1 MTFHTQ
7 TAPHQTL
14 FMKIF
19 PFCALFFASFSSPLF
34 AQNAPAKPKLV
45 VGIVVDQMRY
55 DFLYRYQSKYGSGG
69 FKRLLG
75 EGFSCE
81 NTHYNYVP
89 TYTAPG
95 HAAIY
100 TGATPAL
107 SGIIANEWWDPE
119 WRKHRYVTTD
129 ERYKTVG
136 SPTVKVGQ
144 HSPSVLLSTTITD
157 ELRLSNNFQSK
168 VVGVCL
174 KDRASILPAGH
185 IPNAAYWF
193 DDATGNWIT
202 STYYPDSAGL
212 PKWVLDFNARR
223 LPDTLLSKNWDK
235 LAGGTYQESFADWD
249 KYNDGEYAKYFIGK
263 KMPYDLPDLKKAG
276 GYGLLRF
283 TPFGNTFTLDF
294 AMEAVNRMQLGADDV
309 PDMLCISFSSP
320 DYCGHQFG
328 IHGEET
334 EDTYLRLDRDIA
346 RFLDFLDKKL
356 GKDNILVFLTA
367 DHGGAETP
375 VHLNDLRIPAGV
387 FPESKLEDVL
397 EKGLAASL
405 GTPANFIH
413 EVGNQ
418 QIWLNW
424 DAMADLDIKPDDVAS
439 VIIDYLRAQPGVY
452 DAFTREELMMFPAE
466 YPFAPELRRGIHL
479 RRSGDIL
486 FQLDPAW
493 HADDKA
499 FGKGG
504 STHGSPY
511 PYDTHVPLIWYGWKI
526 KPGETFAPVNITD
539 ITPTLAAMLRIM
551 EPNGNQG
558 KVIERVVE
566 GN

>member
-1 MTFHTQ
+1 MKFF
-7 TAPHQTL
+7 PL
-14 FMKIF
+14 FLA
-19 PFCALFFASFSSPLF
+19 CFFATSNAVFS
-34 AQNAPAKPKLV
+34 QNTPPAKPKLI

-55 DFLYRYQSKYGSGG
+55 DFLYRYQSKYAPGG
-69 FKRLLG
+69 FKRLLA

-81 NTHYNYVP
+81 NTHYNFAP
-89 TYTAPG
+89 TYTGPG

-100 TGATPAL
+100 TGATPSV
-107 SGIIANEWWDPE
+107 SGVIANEWWDPE

-136 SPTVKVGQ
+136 SATAKVGQ
-144 HSPSVLLSTTITD
+144 HSPSVLLTTTITD

-174 KDRASILPAGH
+174 KDRGSILPAGH

-202 STYYPDSAGL
+202 STYYPDSVGL
-212 PKWVLDFNARR
+212 PKWVQDFNARR
-223 LPDTLLSKNWDK
+223 LPDTLLSKNWEK
-235 LAGGTYQESFADWD
+235 LVAGPYHESFADWD
-249 KYNDGEYAKYFIGK
+249 KYNDGEYAKYFIGE
-263 KMPYDLPDLKKAG
+263 KMPYKLPDLKKTG

-283 TPFGNTFTLDF
+283 TPFGSTFTLDF
-294 AMEAVNRMQLGADDV
+294 AMEAVNRMQLGTDET
-309 PDMLCISFSSP
+309 PDFLCISFSSP

-346 RFLDFLDKKL
+346 RFLEFLDKKF
-356 GKDNILVFLTA
+356 GKNNVLVFLTA

-375 VHLNDLRIPAGV
+375 AHLKDLRIPAGV
-387 FPESKLEDVL
+387 FPESKLEDAL
-397 EKGLAASL
+397 ENAIAAAA
-405 GTPANFIH
+405 GTPGNFIQ

-424 DAMADLDIKPDDVAS
+424 EAMLDLDVEPNDVAS
-439 VIIDYLRAQPGVY
+439 VVIDYLRHQPGVY
-452 DAFTREELMMFPAE
+452 DAFTREELEVLPAE
-466 YPFAPELRRGIHL
+466 YPFAAELRRGIHP

-493 HADDKA
+493 HADDKI
-499 FGKGG
+499 FSKGG
-504 STHGSPY
+504 TTHGSSY
-511 PYDTHVPLIWYGWKI
+511 AYDTHVPLLWYGWKI
-526 KPGETFAPVNITD
+526 KPGESFAPVSITD
-539 ITPTLAAMLRIM
+539 IAPTLAAMLRIM

-558 KVIERVVE
+558 KVIQEVME

>member
-1 MTFHTQ
+1 MKFLLL
-7 TAPHQTL
+7 L
-14 FMKIF
+14 FAF
-19 PFCALFFASFSSPLF
+19 FFASSNALFS
-34 AQNAPAKPKLV
+34 QNPPTKPKLV

-55 DFLYRYQSKYGSGG
+55 DFLYRYQSKYVSGG

-89 TYTAPG
+89 TYTGPG

-100 TGATPAL
+100 TGATPSL
-107 SGIIANEWWDPE
+107 SGIIGNDWWDPE

-129 ERYKTVG
+129 ERYRTVG
-136 SPTVKVGQ
+136 SPTEKVGQ
-144 HSPSVLLSTTITD
+144 HSPAVLLSTTITD

-202 STYYPDSAGL
+202 STYYPDSVGL
-212 PKWVLDFNARR
+212 PKWVQDFNARR
-223 LPDTLLSKNWDK
+223 LADTLLSQNWDK
-235 LAGGTYQESFADWD
+235 LVSGTYQESFLDWD
-249 KYNDGEYAKYFIGK
+249 KYSGGDYASYFKGK
-263 KMPYDLPDLKKAG
+263 KMPYDLPDLKKKG

-283 TPFGNTFTLDF
+283 TPFGSTFTLDF
-294 AMEAVNRMQLGADDV
+294 AMEAVNRMQLGADES
-309 PDMLCISFSSP
+309 PDFLCVSFSGP

-328 IHGEET
+328 IHAEET

-346 RFLDFLDKKL
+346 RLLDFLDKKF
-356 GKDNILVFLTA
+356 GKNNVLVFLTA

-375 VHLNDLRIPAGV
+375 VHLNALRIPAGV
-387 FPESKLEDVL
+387 FPESKLEDEL
-397 EKGLAASL
+397 EKAIAAAL
-405 GTPANFIH
+405 GTPGNFIH

-424 DAMADLDIKPDDVAS
+424 DAMADLDVKPEDVAA
-439 VIIDYLRAQPGVY
+439 VIIDFLRIQPGVY
-452 DAFTREELMMFPAE
+452 DAFTREELMMLPPE
-466 YPFAPELRRGIHL
+466 YPFAPETRRGIHP
-479 RRSGDIL
+479 RRSGDIM

-493 HADDKA
+493 HADDKSFA
-499 FGKGG
+499 KGG
-504 STHGSPY
+504 TTHGSPY
-511 PYDTHVPLIWYGWKI
+511 PYDTHVPLVWYGWKI
-526 KPGETFAPVNITD
+526 KPGETFARVNITD
-539 ITPTLAAMLRIM
+539 IAPTLAAMLRIM

-558 KVIERVVE
+558 KVIQEVIR
-566 GN
+566 GH

>member
-1 MTFHTQ
+1 MR
-7 TAPHQTL
+7 L
-14 FMKIF
+14 FLLLPAF
-19 PFCALFFASFSSPLF
+19 FCTSFAALF
-34 AQNAPAKPKLV
+34 AQATVTQPRLV

-55 DFLYRYQSKYGSGG
+55 DFLYRYQSKYGPGG

-75 EGFSCE
+75 EGLSCE
-81 NTHYNYVP
+81 STHYNFVP
-89 TYTAPG
+89 TFTAPG

-100 TGATPAL
+100 TGATPSL
-107 SGIIANEWWDPE
+107 SGVIANEWWDPE

-144 HSPSVLLSTTITD
+144 HSPSVLLSTTIGD

-202 STYYPDSAGL
+202 STYYPDSTGL
-212 PKWVLDFNARR
+212 PKWVQDFNARR
-223 LPDTLLSKNWDK
+223 MADTLLSQNWDK
-235 LAGGTYQESFADWD
+235 LIAGTYHESFSDWD

-263 KMPYDLPDLKKAG
+263 KMPYDLPDLKKTG

-283 TPFGNTFTLDF
+283 TPFGSTYTLDF
-294 AMEAVNRMQLGADDV
+294 AMEAVNRMQLGADEVTDL
-309 PDMLCISFSSP
+309 LCISFSGP
-320 DYCGHQFG
+320 DYCAHQFG

-346 RFLDFLDKKL
+346 RLLDFLDKKF
-356 GKDNILVFLTA
+356 GKNNVLVFLTA

-375 VHLNDLRIPAGV
+375 VHLKDLRIPAGI

-397 EKGLAASL
+397 EKTIADVV
-405 GTPANFIH
+405 GTPGNFIH
-413 EVGNQ
+413 ETGNQ

-452 DAFTREELMMFPAE
+452 DAYTREELMMLPAE
-466 YPFAPELRRGIHL
+466 YPYAPEHRRGIHL

-493 HADDKA
+493 HPDDKA

-504 STHGSPY
+504 TTHGSPY
-511 PYDTHVPLIWYGWKI
+511 PYDTHVPLLWYGWKI
-526 KPGETFAPVNITD
+526 KPGVTFAPVSITD
-539 ITPTLAAMLRIM
+539 IAPTLAAMLRIM
-551 EPNGNQG
+551 EPNGCQG
-558 KVIERVVE
+558 KVIEAVM
-566 GN
+566 GDK

>member
-1 MTFHTQ
+1 
-7 TAPHQTL
+7 
-14 FMKIF
+14 MKNLPLIAF
-19 PFCALFFASFSSPLF
+19 FFASVHCVV
-34 AQNAPAKPKLV
+34 AQTPPAQPKLV

-55 DFLYRYQSKYGSGG
+55 DFLYRYQSKYGPGG

-81 NTHYNYVP
+81 NTQYNYVP

-100 TGATPAL
+100 SGATPSL
-107 SGIIANEWWDPE
+107 SGIISNEWWDPE
-119 WRKHRYVTTD
+119 WGKHRYVTTD

-144 HSPSVLLSTTITD
+144 HSPSVLLSTTVTD

-202 STYYPDSAGL
+202 STYYPDSLGL
-212 PKWVLDFNARR
+212 PKWVQDFNARR
-223 LPDTLLSKNWDK
+223 LPDTLLSRNWEK
-235 LAGGTYQESFADWD
+235 LIAGTYQESFADWD
-249 KYNDGEYAKYFIGK
+249 QYNDGQYGSYLIGK
-263 KMPYDLPDLKKAG
+263 KMPYNLPELKKTG

-283 TPFGNTFTLDF
+283 TPFGNTLTLDF
-294 AMEAVNRMQLGADDV
+294 AMDAVNNMQLGADGAADF
-309 PDMLCISFSSP
+309 LCISFSST

-328 IHGEET
+328 IHGEEM

-346 RFLDFLDKKL
+346 RFLEFLDKKF
-356 GKDNILVFLTA
+356 GKNNVLVFLTA

-375 VHLNDLRIPAGV
+375 VHLNNLRIPAGV
-387 FPESKLEDVL
+387 FPESATEEAL
-397 EKGLAASL
+397 EKAISAAL
-405 GTPANFIH
+405 GTPGDFIH

-418 QIWLNW
+418 QVWMNW
-424 DAMADLDIKPDDVAS
+424 DAVTDLDIKPEDVYA
-439 VIIDYLRAQPGVY
+439 VVIDYLRMQPGVY
-452 DAFTREELMMFPAE
+452 DAFSREDLMVMPAE
-466 YPFAPELRRGIHL
+466 FPFAPETRRGIYP

-486 FQLDPAW
+486 FQLEPAW
-493 HADDKA
+493 HADDKM

-504 STHGSPY
+504 TTHGSPY
-511 PYDTHVPLIWYGWKI
+511 PYDTHVPLIWYGWKVR
-526 KPGETFAPVNITD
+526 PGETFAPVNITD
-539 ITPTLAAMLRIM
+539 IAPTLSAMLRIAK
-551 EPNGNQG
+551 PNGAQG
-558 KVIERVVE
+558 KVIEELMRR
-566 GN
+566 